1 MANIRDQLA
10 LACRRALQAPAP
22 LRSCVAPRRPPSQ
35 CEQSRG
41 SSHARIPR
49 LSEPRRPSIHRR
61 WRWASIGIYG
71 SLLAGLIAYIAFSPN
86 RDANYAAASAPVS
99 VNR

>member
-1 MANIRDQLA
+1 MQGSPDFLSRED
-10 LACRRALQAPAP
+10 RR
-22 LRSCVAPRRPPSQ
+22 
-35 CEQSRG
+35 
-41 SSHARIPR
+41 
-49 LSEPRRPSIHRR
+49 SIRR